1 MYDFSLSAL
10 TFIFSSIFSFK
21 SSFLGRKGGF
31 LHNYA
36 MMEASTG
43 SNNNPGSQSASQ
55 LSAEATPIK
64 VTPPTPSRS
73 KSLKVMKNSG
83 ALKKFK
89 ENNSGSMEGPSNTI
103 NISLPSPAGNAN
115 VKSKKSTGNKK
126 WDKYR

>member
-1 MYDFSLSAL
+1 
-10 TFIFSSIFSFK
+10 
-21 SSFLGRKGGF
+21 
-31 LHNYA
+31 
-36 MMEASTG
+36 MEASSG
-43 SNNNPGSQSASQ
+43 SNNTSGSQSASQ
-55 LSAEATPIK
+55 LSTADATPIK

-89 ENNSGSMEGPSNTI
+89 ENNSGSIEGPSNTI

>member
-1 MYDFSLSAL
+1 
-10 TFIFSSIFSFK
+10 
-21 SSFLGRKGGF
+21 
-31 LHNYA
+31 
-36 MMEASTG
+36 MEASTG
-43 SNNNPGSQSASQ
+43 SNNNSGSQSASQ

-126 WDKYR
+126 WDKYRYNSYSDITYYQYPIK